1 MGRLTGLL
9 AVVMVLGLPWKAH
22 AGDASKP
29 GATAAPAPSTPP
41 PAAAPPSKAAPA
53 SAAPKAERVIHV
65 EARKFSFNPARIEV
79 KKGESV
85 VLELVSLDRDHGFS
99 APELDIRADI
109 KPGAPTRVPFT
120 ATKTGTFSFHCDVFC
135 GSGHEGME
143 GDIVVTE

>member
-1 MGRLTGLL
+1 MSRTMDMLALL
-9 AVVMVLGLPWKAH
+9 LVIGMPWKAV
-22 AGDASKP
+22 AGDAAQP
-29 GATAAPAPSTPP
+29 ATPAASPPKAAAPATAPPKVPP
-41 PAAAPPSKAAPA
+41 PAAAP
-53 SAAPKAERVIHV
+53 PKAERVIHV
-65 EARKFSFNPARIEV
+65 EARKFSFNPAKIEV